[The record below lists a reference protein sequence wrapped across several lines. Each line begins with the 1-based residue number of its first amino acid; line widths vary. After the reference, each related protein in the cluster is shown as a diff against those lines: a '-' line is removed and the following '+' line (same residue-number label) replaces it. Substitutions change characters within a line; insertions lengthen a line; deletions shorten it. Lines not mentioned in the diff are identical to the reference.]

1 MKINKPHPRTPQECM
16 ISERGSISLVWLL
29 AGSTKADYYLSPAH
43 LSSVEGFPPSHTYV
57 HQHQWK
63 GVASSSLPID

>member
-1 MKINKPHPRTPQECM
+1 M

-43 LSSVEGFPPSHTYV
+43 LSSVEGFP
-57 HQHQWK
+57 
-63 GVASSSLPID
+63 LPTHMYTNTNGKLWPAAAYL